1 MQHKVLKSLVYHISR
16 IGSSLFLL
24 DETMVL
30 EVCGVQIQA
39 SNYTVLAE
47 YQISVCIHYIL
58 LKLWLVLF
66 CAFFVGVCKGS
77 GCVYVCVHVCIHEH
91 Y

>member
-1 MQHKVLKSLVYHISR
+1 MQHKVLEALVYHISR
-16 IGSSLFLL
+16 IGFSLFLL

-30 EVCGVQIQA
+30 EVCGVYIQA

-58 LKLWLVLF
+58 LKLRFVLF
-66 CAFFVGVCKGS
+66 VCGS
-77 GCVYVCVHVCIHEH
+77 GCVHVCIHSIINFC
-91 Y
+91 